1 MIDEDADRER
11 AVEVLGA
18 DESSRHADALESEIR
33 LGEGASRRE
42 DEQATREKQRA
53 LHTTPS
59 LVSGASADRSA
70 TTRTGTP
77 NEGLSAGDAE
87 RFTPY
92 ASRAPWD
99 RLGWVEDRACVG
111 PRGRRTPANDRPLV
125 AEMWADHLD
134 RRSLNSGSA

>member
-42 DEQATREKQRA
+42 DEQASREKQRA

-87 RFTPY
+87 RFTPLRE
-92 ASRAPWD
+92 SRSMGPPG
-99 RLGWVEDRACVG
+99 LGRGPG
-111 PRGRRTPANDRPLV
+111 PRRAKGQTD
-125 AEMWADHLD
+125 
-134 RRSLNSGSA
+134 